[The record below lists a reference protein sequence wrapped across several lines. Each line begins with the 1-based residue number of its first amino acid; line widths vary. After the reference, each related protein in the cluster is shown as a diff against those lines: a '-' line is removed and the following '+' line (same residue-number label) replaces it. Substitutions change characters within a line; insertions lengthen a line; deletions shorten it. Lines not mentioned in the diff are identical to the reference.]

1 MHLQRRILAMLFC
14 SPLLACDDEPARDPG
29 DVAAQATPRE
39 VEVEEA
45 VVAPCTGSLSQT
57 KVTLDWVDV
66 DLAQVTHSAG
76 STLTL
81 RAVNKT
87 ELPLVVT
94 LSIDVEG
101 SGSTETS
108 HELETFPIA
117 SGAERLVERELD
129 ALLTNKAHPASRVL
143 LPQLQVFTPE
153 MKQVERTIA
162 KPLYFHHEGDLI
174 VTYGAEIMREEFAR
188 GTVDQALSA
197 ELADKLDSV
206 RRVHVWA
213 P

>member
-1 MHLQRRILAMLFC
+1 MYLERSILAMLLC
-14 SPLLACDDEPARDPG
+14 SPILACDDEPARDPADG
-29 DVAAQATPRE
+29 GAQVTPRE

-45 VVAPCTGSLSQT
+45 TVAPCTGESLSQT

-66 DLAQVTHSAG
+66 DLSQVTHSAA

-81 RAVNKT
+81 RAVNRT

-94 LSIDVEG
+94 LSIDVED
-101 SGSTETS
+101 STEMN
-108 HELETFPIA
+108 HELETFPLA
-117 SGAERLVERELD
+117 SGAERLVELELG

-153 MKQVERTIA
+153 MEQVERTIA

-174 VTYGAEIMREEFAR
+174 VTYGAEIMREEFAS
-188 GTVDQALSA
+188 GAVAQALPA
-197 ELADKLDSV
+197 ELEGKLDSV